1 MIALEFMPHKCVHC
15 GTVYPNASRE
25 LLTGCSSCG
34 SKFFLFVREEQL
46 NRVHET
52 EEKIIE
58 LVETD
63 KEKVEQEIREMIGA
77 ADEDAPIILDLES
90 VRVLG
95 HGKFQIDIINLFKK
109 DRPLIY
115 KLEEGKY
122 IIDIASTLLNAK
134 EKKG

>member
-1 MIALEFMPHKCVHC
+1 MPHKCVHC
-15 GTVYPNASRE
+15 GNIYPNASRE
-25 LLTGCSSCG
+25 LLEGCSCG
-34 SKFFLFVREEQL
+34 SKFFLYVREDQL
-46 NRVHET
+46 KKSEET

-63 KEKVEQEIREMIGA
+63 KEKVEQEIREMIGETN
-77 ADEDAPIILDLES
+77 DDAPIILDLES

-95 HGKFQIDIINLFKK
+95 HGKFQIDIMNLFKK

-122 IIDIASTLLNAK
+122 IIDIASTLMNIKGKK
-134 EKKG
+134 E

>member
-1 MIALEFMPHKCVHC
+1 MPHKCVHC
-15 GTVYPNASRE
+15 ARIYPNASRE
-25 LLTGCSSCG
+25 LLEGCACG
-34 SKFFLFVREEQL
+34 SKFFLYVREDQL
-46 NRVHET
+46 NKVQET

-77 ADEDAPIILDLES
+77 SDDDAPIILDLES

-95 HGKFQIDIINLFKK
+95 HGKFQIDIINLFRK

-122 IIDIASTLLNAK
+122 IIDIASTLMNIK
-134 EKKG
+134 DKKA

>member
-1 MIALEFMPHKCVHC
+1 MPHKCVHC
-15 GTVYPNASRE
+15 AKIYPNASRE
-25 LLTGCSSCG
+25 LLEGCSCG
-34 SKFFLFVREEQL
+34 SKFFLFVRDEQL
-46 NRVHET
+46 KKSQET

-77 ADEDAPIILDLES
+77 VDEDAPIILDLES

-95 HGKFQIDIINLFKK
+95 HGKFQIDIINLFRK

-122 IIDIASTLLNAK
+122 IIDIASTLMNIK
-134 EKKG
+134 DKKA